1 MSVASTTD
9 PTAPPPPA
17 TAGPTSSNFGTM
29 MSQFGQGVSNSLGGD
44 TGNIFPGYRD
54 MRSQIVDTQHKAA
67 ETEDLSAHAEHQRM
81 VNASQ
86 KLQAQR
92 MQQLAQRK
100 QQVLNTAESQVQ
112 AIIDASALD
121 FAAGDVVAG
130 SEKLEKAAVI
140 QSHLATA
147 KREQDQQAVQQFTQH
162 EKIMADQA
170 AIWAGINSPEDQ
182 ARAAVQWADSHRPT
196 EGQPPVEN
204 PFNVPYDPKNIEFR
218 RNTSAQGMKYL
229 DEQRTLATAKQNQA
243 DKESA
248 IRFRDSRIAQGKA
261 EQKLRQEREARLAK
275 GGMVPAPGKA
285 LQAEAVTRVGDKYPN
300 IATNEGATAGYDI
313 ASRAMEIVR
322 GNPGVGMAKALDMAF
337 TESEK
342 ANNFQTIEKNYELFK
357 GVDIP
362 WVKDTKT
369 KYDPKAE
376 GTAANPA
383 ALPQSGKRE
392 DLVANRIYHNGKIS
406 MRWNGKSWDALSA
419 NTKEEAL
426 DAGEGIDEEGNVVT
440 PEETE

>member
-1 MSVASTTD
+1 
-9 PTAPPPPA
+9 
-17 TAGPTSSNFGTM
+17 M

-44 TGNIFPGYRD
+44 TGNIFPGYRA
-54 MRSQIVDTQHKAA
+54 MRSEIVDTQHKQAD
-67 ETEDLSAHAEHQRM
+67 TEDLSAHAEHQRM

-86 KLQAQR
+86 KLQTQR

-100 QQVLNTAESQVQ
+100 QQVLNTAESQIQ
-112 AIIDASALD
+112 TMLDASALD

-130 SEKLEKAAVI
+130 SAKLEKVAVI

-147 KREQDQQAVQQFTQH
+147 KREQDQQAVQQFAQH
-162 EKIMADQA
+162 EKEVNKQA
-170 AIWAGINSPEDQ
+170 ELWAGVHSPADQ
-182 ARAAVQWADSHRPT
+182 ARAAVLWAESHRST
-196 EGQPPVEN
+196 DGQPPAEN
-204 PFNVPYDPKNIEFR
+204 PFNVPYNEANVELR
-218 RNTSAQGMKYL
+218 RNTSEQGRKYL
-229 DEQRTLATAKQNQA
+229 QEQRAEATAKQTQL
-243 DKESA
+243 DKENA
-248 IRFRDSRIAQGKA
+248 IRFRDSRIAYDKA
-261 EQKLRQEREARLAK
+261 EQKLHQEREARLAK
-275 GGMVPAPGKA
+275 GGTVSKPDKD
-285 LQAEAVTRVGDKYPN
+285 LQAQAISRIGEKYPN
-300 IATNEGATAGYDI
+300 IATNEGGTAGYDI

-322 GNPGVGMAKALDMAF
+322 GNPGVGMAKALDRAF

-362 WVKDTKT
+362 WIKDTKT

-383 ALPQSGKRE
+383 KFPESGKRE
-392 DLVANRIYHNGKIS
+392 DLVVGRIYNNGKIS

-419 NTKEEAL
+419 DTKEEAL

>member
-1 MSVASTTD
+1 VSVASTTD
-9 PTAPPPPA
+9 PTASPPTP
-17 TAGPTSSNFGTM
+17 AGPTSSNFGTM

-54 MRSQIVDTQHKAA
+54 MRSQIVETQRKAA

-130 SEKLEKAAVI
+130 SEKLEKAAII

-147 KREQDQQAVQQFTQH
+147 KREQDQQAVQQFNQH
-162 EKIMADQA
+162 EKLVADQA
-170 AIWAGINSPEDQ
+170 AIWAGINSSEDQ
-182 ARAAVQWADSHRPT
+182 ARAAIEWSNSHRPT
-196 EGQPPVEN
+196 EGQPPMEN
-204 PFNVPYDPKNIEFR
+204 PFNVPYDKANIEFK

-229 DEQRTLATAKQNQA
+229 QEQRAEATAKQTQL

-248 IRFRDSRIAQGKA
+248 IKFRDSRTAYTKA
-261 EQKLRQEREARLAK
+261 EQKLHQEREARLAK
-275 GGMVPAPGKA
+275 GGMVSKPDKDLQDQA
-285 LQAEAVTRVGDKYPN
+285 LARLTDKYPN
-300 IATNEGATAGYDI
+300 LATNEGSIAKYDI
-313 ASRAMEIVR
+313 ASAAMEIVR
-322 GNPGVGMAKALDMAF
+322 TRPGVGVAKALDIAF
-337 TESEK
+337 SDAEK
-342 ANNFQTIEKNYELFK
+342 AGNFKTIEKNYELWK

-362 WVKDTKT
+362 WIKKTET
-369 KYDPKAE
+369 KYKAKVAE
-376 GTAANPA
+376 GTAGNPA
-383 ALPQSGKRE
+383 TLPDTKNPA
-392 DLVANRIYHNGKIS
+392 DLKVGKIYTDGKVA
-406 MRWNGKSWDALSA
+406 MKWNGTGWDALPAES
-419 NTKEEAL
+419 KEEAL
-426 DAGEGIDEEGNVVT
+426 DVGEGVDDEGNVVK
-440 PEETE
+440 PEDTE